1 MEYFIIIGLI
11 LLNGFF
17 SMAEMSMVAA
27 RKFKL
32 ENGEKQG
39 NKGAKVALELQNS
52 PTRFLS
58 TVQIGIT
65 LIGILV
71 GMFSSDKLSGDLTLL
86 LQKVPYV
93 GIFAG
98 KLATI
103 IILFITTF
111 LSIVLGEL
119 VPKRIGMTFP
129 EAIAT
134 KIAQPMQ
141 ILSKIAS
148 PFVVLLSKSNEL
160 ILGLMGIEKT
170 HESRASEEEI
180 KSMIRESA
188 DGGEIEDI
196 EQDIVERVFE
206 MGDRKIESLMTYRTD
221 ITYFDITDNWSIVRE
236 KITSDKH
243 SAYPVVIDNNIDQIA
258 GIVLLKDLFD
268 PVIGRD
274 LNLSEIIREPI
285 YVNEK
290 QSAYR
295 LLERFK
301 DDRIHYAIAVDEYGS
316 TQGMVTMDDVLD
328 ALVGTATEVEQN
340 EYQIFERDDHSWLI
354 DGRYS
359 YFEFAK
365 YFDIEYDQDLAD
377 EFSTVA
383 GLFIHF
389 SNRLP
394 EVGDCIQYE
403 NYQLEVIDKDGQRI
417 DKILMHKLPE

>member
-1 MEYFIIIGLI
+1 MEYLIILGLI
-11 LLNGFF
+11 VLNGFF
-17 SMAEMSMVAA
+17 SMAEMAMVSA

-52 PTRFLS
+52 PTKFLS

-71 GMFSSDKLSGDLTLL
+71 GMFSSDKLSGDLTVLI
-86 LQKVPYV
+86 QKIPFLAPY
-93 GIFAG
+93 AS
-98 KLATI
+98 KLATVV
-103 IILFITTF
+103 ILFITTF

-129 EAIAT
+129 EGIAV

-141 ILSKIAS
+141 FISKIAS
-148 PFVVLLSKSNEL
+148 PFVALLSFSNEF
-160 ILGLMGIEKT
+160 ILKMLGIEKS

-206 MGDRKIESLMTYRTD
+206 MGDRKIDSLMTYRTD
-221 ITYFDITDNWSIVRE
+221 ITYFDITDNWSTVRE

-243 SAYPVVIDNNIDQIA
+243 SAYPVVHENSIDQIA

-268 PVIGRD
+268 PLIGRE
-274 LNLSEIIREPI
+274 LSLSELLREPI

-290 QSAYR
+290 LSAYR

-301 DDRIHYAIAVDEYGS
+301 NDRIHYAIAIDEYGS
-316 TQGMVTMDDVLD
+316 TQGIVTMDDVLD
-328 ALVGTATEVEQN
+328 ALVGTATEIEQN
-340 EYQIFERDDHSWLI
+340 EYQIFEREDHSWLI

-365 YFDIEYDQDLAD
+365 YFDIEYDQELAD
-377 EFSTVA
+377 DFSTVA

-389 SNRLP
+389 AENLP
-394 EVGDCIQYE
+394 EVGDHIVFE
-403 NYQLEVIDKDGQRI
+403 DYQLEIVDKDGQRI
-417 DKILMHKLPE
+417 DKILMHKLPK

>member
-93 GIFAG
+93 GVFAG

>member
-1 MEYFIIIGLI
+1 
-11 LLNGFF
+11 
-17 SMAEMSMVAA
+17 MAEMSMVAA

-93 GIFAG
+93 GAFAG

>member
-1 MEYFIIIGLI
+1 
-11 LLNGFF
+11 
-17 SMAEMSMVAA
+17 MAEMSMVAA